1 MGKVMI
7 EVGDLERLKKAI
19 AAFESG
25 HTVFEEDEKVL
36 VALAKRVVEQ
46 EEKIQKYIEFPV
58 DIDSYQPTYSKG
70 GLGHDWNNHSNLMR
84 YGRFSL
90 GRVGDKK
97 SKRNQKKI
105 QKVVAFPFHFRYNQ
119 SIKKQR
125 TKGVSYESR
134 R

>member
-1 MGKVMI
+1 LYKGRDMSKVMI

-58 DIDSYQPTYSKG
+58 DIDSY
-70 GLGHDWNNHSNLMR
+70 
-84 YGRFSL
+84 
-90 GRVGDKK
+90 
-97 SKRNQKKI
+97 
-105 QKVVAFPFHFRYNQ
+105 
-119 SIKKQR
+119 
-125 TKGVSYESR
+125 
-134 R
+134 